1 MVMMENYNIK
11 SLNFMPT
18 GKIAIGIKY
27 TKESMEIIEHLSELG
42 YLLFHHRNDTDQHL
56 FSIGGTCS
64 VVSADEIEQ
73 NVYKNVNTSEMYI
86 LVNFITEYEIDSNSL
101 CSTKKGYTA
110 KTRYDAQYSTLHDLI
125 NNAFNQ

>member
-1 MVMMENYNIK
+1 
-11 SLNFMPT
+11 
-18 GKIAIGIKY
+18 
-27 TKESMEIIEHLSELG
+27 
-42 YLLFHHRNDTDQHL
+42 
-56 FSIGGTCS
+56 
-64 VVSADEIEQ
+64 
-73 NVYKNVNTSEMYI
+73 MYI